1 MLTPKLGVLKDM
13 YNQLRKYNALYKADL
28 THWSH
33 EQGMFEAGEYFMQ
46 PGIGEI
52 SLGDHWISGYDEA
65 HFFRT
70 AFTVPAEMA
79 GKELRIEFFI
89 GGEAL
94 VKVNGNFCGSV
105 SCSKYAPERGT
116 IVLGGTY
123 NEGDVLNIELEA
135 TVNSMEFCD
144 EGMDGA
150 KNTEYTFRTAY
161 VWTPDE
167 ACEGYWYD
175 LEVAFQALEFI
186 KDEHIKSL
194 VYKAI
199 DDSLHVVDYDFD
211 EASVRKSI
219 AEARKLYGEQLAKI
233 PWAATSKVIFT
244 GHSHIDV
251 AWLWRVQESIRKSAR
266 TFSNVVTLMDKY
278 PEMTFGQSQAV
289 LYQMAK
295 DHYPELYEKIKEKVA
310 NGQWDICGNV
320 WVEADT
326 NVASGEALIRQ
337 VLYGTEFFMNE
348 FGKVSKTYW
357 LPDCFG
363 FTWALP
369 QIINRCG
376 MTNFIT
382 SKLSY
387 NDTNKF
393 PFNMFRWQG
402 NDGTQVMA
410 HMMHPGYNGVFS
422 VSELMTSDRECNNK
436 EQLDT
441 AMQMYGYGD
450 GGGGPTNWMLERGRR
465 LQNFPGLPK
474 AEVGHVDDFFAITAE
489 KKDELPVWNGEM
501 YYENHRGTFTSQA
514 FVKKNNRKG
523 EYAIERN
530 EMLGVIAGKLLGS
543 DYPKEIIEKAWKML
557 LTNQFHDILPGTSIH
572 EVFED
577 CKKEYAQLRQM
588 NGELCGSLL
597 ASLNAQVETEGDSL
611 ICWNLLSCEN
621 ALPVTAKVESDSL
634 VPLGA
639 DGKALPCTFETVD
652 GELYITFT
660 PDEALPAFGCKVFAL
675 GKKDSA
681 YDAVVATAT
690 LLENSKLRV
699 EFDENGIITSVYDK
713 VNDRESL
720 EGEGNLLTVALD
732 KCIHETAWNLEINY
746 KKKVWE
752 LREAESIRVL
762 EANEQRGVIEIV
774 RKFHKSVITQ
784 KLILNRDSDMI
795 LFDTSVDWHESDKVL
810 KAEFNVAVIDTD
822 ATYNIAHGAIKR
834 PTHWN
839 TSFDYTR
846 FEVAAHK
853 WADLSEGG
861 YGVSVLNDC
870 KYGYDIH
877 NSRMRIT
884 LMRAPTCPDR
894 TGDHGVSTFI
904 YAYYPHKNSW
914 QDAETVK
921 NGLCLNVPVLSA
933 VASKQDG
940 VIKSGTSFLSLSSD
954 NFAVDCIKVAQDG
967 RGVIVRVSEEERR
980 RGKAKLT
987 WKLGGTKVVECNMI
1001 EQDETPVEFDGE
1013 SFEFTYRP
1021 FEVKTFRIF

>member
-13 YNQLRKYNALYKADL
+13 YNQLRKYCALYKADL
-28 THWSH
+28 PVWSYTHAMYEAGNYTPEENRGEMTLGQHWST
-33 EQGMFEAGEYFMQ
+33 
-46 PGIGEI
+46 
-52 SLGDHWISGYDEA
+52 GYDEA

-70 AFTVPAEMA
+70 AFTVPEEMA
-79 GKELRIEFFI
+79 GKELRLEFFI
-89 GGEAL
+89 GGESL
-94 VKVNGNFCGSV
+94 VKVNGKFCGSV
-105 SCSKYAPERGT
+105 SSSKYAPERGT
-116 IVLGGTY
+116 IVLKDRF
-123 NEGDVLNIELEA
+123 NAGDVLNIELESA
-135 TVNSMEFCD
+135 VNSMEFCD
-144 EGMDGA
+144 AAMDGA
-150 KNTEYTFRTAY
+150 KSMEYTFSTAY
-161 VWTPDE
+161 VWVADE

-186 KDEHIKSL
+186 KDEHIYSL
-194 VYKAI
+194 VYSAI

-211 EASVRKSI
+211 EPEVRKSI
-219 AEARKLYGEQLAKI
+219 AEARKVYLEKLAKI
-233 PWAATSKVIFT
+233 PWSATSKVIFT

-251 AWLWRVQESIRKSAR
+251 AWLWRIQESIRKSAR

-289 LYQMAK
+289 LYDMVK
-295 DHYPELYEKIKEKVA
+295 KHYPELYEMIKEKVA
-310 NGQWDICGNV
+310 NNQWDICGNV

-337 VLYGTEFFMNE
+337 VLYGTEFFKNE

-369 QIINRCG
+369 QIIKRCG

-450 GGGGPTNWMLERGRR
+450 GGGGPTNWMLERGKR
-465 LQNFPGLPK
+465 LQNFPGLPQ
-474 AEVGHVDDFFAITAE
+474 AHIGHVDDFFAITAE
-489 KKDELPVWNGEM
+489 KKEELPVWNGEM
-501 YYENHRGTFTSQA
+501 YYENHRGTFTSQH
-514 FVKKNNRKG
+514 FVKKNNRRG

-530 EMLGVIAGKLLGS
+530 EMLNVLAEKLCGVA
-543 DYPKEIIEKAWKML
+543 YQKEKIETAWKCL

-577 CKKEYAQLRQM
+577 CKKEYALLRKM
-588 NGELCGSLL
+588 NRELKNEL
-597 ASLNAQVETEGDSL
+597 LNALNATVKTEGDSI
-611 ICWNLLSCEN
+611 ICWNLVSVEN
-621 ALPVTAKVESDSL
+621 AMPVKLNVESDKL
-634 VPLGA
+634 VPLGK
-639 DGKALPCTFETVD
+639 DGKALPHVFEKKEN
-652 GELYITFT
+652 GFLLTFT
-660 PDEALPAFGCKVFAL
+660 PDEPLPAFGCKVFAL
-675 GKKDSA
+675 GENTAD
-681 YDAVVATAT
+681 YDAVTATAT
-690 LLENSKLRV
+690 VLENSKIKAV
-699 EFDENGIITSVYDK
+699 FDENGVITSIYDK

-720 EGEGNLLTVALD
+720 DGKGNLLTVSLD

-746 KKKVWE
+746 KKKVWT
-752 LREAESIRVL
+752 LDEAESIKVL
-762 EANEQRGVIEIV
+762 ESNAQRGVIEIV
-774 RKFHKSVITQ
+774 RKFHKSTITQ
-784 KLILNRDSDMI
+784 KIILNRDSDML
-795 LFDTSVDWHESDKVL
+795 LFDTTVDWHESDKVL
-810 KAEFNVAVIDTD
+810 KAEFNVAIIDTE

-861 YGVSVLNDC
+861 YGVSLLNDC

-894 TGDHGVSTFI
+894 TGDHGISTFV
-904 YAYYPHKNSW
+904 YAYYPHKNGW

-921 NGLCLNVPVLSA
+921 NGLCLNVPP
-933 VASKQDG
+933 VARIAGKQDG
-940 VIKSGTSFLSLSSD
+940 TIESGSSFLTVEGGS
-954 NFAVDCIKVAQDG
+954 FTVDCIKNAQDG
-967 RGVIVRVSEEERR
+967 RGIIIRIAEEERR
-980 RGKAKLT
+980 RGKGKVI
-987 WKLGGTKVVECNMI
+987 WKLGGKTVTECNMI
-1001 EQDETPVEFDGE
+1001 EEDETPVVFDGE
-1013 SFEFTYRP
+1013 TFEFTYKP
-1021 FEVKTFRIF
+1021 FEVKTFRIY